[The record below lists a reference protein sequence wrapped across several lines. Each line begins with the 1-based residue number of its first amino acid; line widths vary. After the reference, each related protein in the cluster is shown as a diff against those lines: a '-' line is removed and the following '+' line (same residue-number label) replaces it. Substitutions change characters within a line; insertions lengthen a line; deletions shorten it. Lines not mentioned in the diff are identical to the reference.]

1 MKNVQRL
8 RGVSRVVV
16 LGAALATLAAC
27 SLGEQQSSGV
37 GSGSLGSADELDGLT
52 ATVAG
57 KEFTEQLILCEV
69 TSQALESAGAEVKR
83 QCGMSGSNTVR
94 SALVSGKVDLYWE
107 YTGTGW
113 ITHLGE
119 TKPLSDPTELYN
131 AVAERDKAENGIT
144 WLEPAP
150 ANNTYAVATSSEN
163 AEKLGVTTLSD
174 YAALVKKDSSQATF
188 CAAAEFLARDDGWP
202 GVQDAY
208 GFSLPSEDQSEVAAG
223 VVYNSIDKGTPC
235 VFGEV
240 FATDGRID
248 ALGLTQLEDD
258 KQFFTPY
265 NPAVSIRDAVLEEN
279 PKVADVLAPISEA
292 LTDETLQSLNAKV
305 DADGETPE
313 KVATDWLVEK
323 GFVSD

>member
-1 MKNVQRL
+1 MTKNQRL
-8 RGVSRVVV
+8 RRVSGVVA
-16 LGAALATLAAC
+16 LGAALATLSAC
-27 SLGEQQSSGV
+27 SLGEEQSSGV
-37 GSGSLGSADELDGLT
+37 SSGSLGAADELDGVSV
-52 ATVAG
+52 TVAG
-57 KEFTEQLILCEV
+57 KEFTEQLILCEL
-69 TSQALESAGAEVKR
+69 TAQALESTGAEVKR

-94 SALVSGKVDLYWE
+94 SALVSGKVDVYWE

-119 TKPLSDPTELYN
+119 TEPLSDPAELYA

-150 ANNTYAVATSSEN
+150 ANNTYAVATSNEN

-174 YAALVKKDSSQATF
+174 YAELVRKDPSQATF

-202 GVQDAY
+202 GLQEAY
-208 GFSLPSEDQSEVAAG
+208 GFSLPSKSTSEVAAG
-223 VVYNSIDKGTPC
+223 VVYNSVDKGAPC

-240 FATDGRID
+240 FATDGRIA

-258 KQFFTPY
+258 QQFFTPY
-265 NPAVSIRDAVLEEN
+265 NPSANVRDAVLEEN

-313 KVATDWLVEK
+313 QVATDWLVEK
-323 GFVSD
+323 GFVGD